1 MSSTTVFNHAKKMTD
16 AIVCLR
22 DGGHHVAALMLS
34 YAALDQ
40 MAWLSIE
47 RDKSEPND
55 FKSWVTTYILSKN
68 NLSCTAD
75 ELWAAR
81 NGLLHMGTADS
92 AAHWSDTTKNKIYYT
107 FGNVTCTTNNSP
119 DTIFL
124 KSEDLIQAYL
134 AGVLWFMSDLEQD
147 QAKLRIAV
155 TKIER
160 VLTSHGL

>member
-1 MSSTTVFNHAKKMTD
+1 MSTTKIFNQAKKMTD

-22 DGGHHVAALMLS
+22 DGGHHVAAIMLT

-40 MAWLSIE
+40 MAWLSISH
-47 RDKSEPND
+47 DKSDAND
-55 FKSWVTTYILSKN
+55 FKCWVTTYILSKN
-68 NLSCTAD
+68 NLGCTAD

-92 AAHWSDTTKNKIYYT
+92 AAHWFGTTKNKIYYT
-107 FGNVTCTTNNSP
+107 FGNATCTTNNSP

-147 QAKLRIAV
+147 PEKLQVAI
-155 TKIER
+155 TKMER
-160 VLTSHGL
+160 TLTSHGL